1 MTNAYFQGAREFA
14 KRGIKSER
22 EIRRDIAAGKVPGF
36 WAGNRFRI
44 DTEAYICNIRT
55 ECKNNS
61 ERGNA
66 VHETK

>member
-1 MTNAYFQGAREFA
+1 MKNTCFQGPREFA

-44 DTEAYICNIRT
+44 DAEAYICNIRA
-55 ECKNNS
+55 ECKSNS
-61 ERGNA
+61 ERGNSA
-66 VHETK
+66 YEAM